1 MPNFVELRHCELR
14 RILLLRSS
22 LNSESEMPKR
32 DHSEEAVSSL
42 LNVYILPWL
51 AKSGVGKD
59 WSFSSPPPYVYERG
73 ISS

>member
-1 MPNFVELRHCELR
+1 VRVRAH
-14 RILLLRSS
+14 
-22 LNSESEMPKR
+22 R
-32 DHSEEAVSSL
+32 DHAAEEAVSSL